1 MGFKVPFS
9 TARNRFKG
17 QNLLCCRDLA
27 VNLTRKRSSVLR
39 RLKIRICFQDY
50 QAIESQTRLRARE
63 VKRNSD
69 GTDGG
74 EECVGDD

>member
-1 MGFKVPFS
+1 MSIVSVP
-9 TARNRFKG
+9 
-17 QNLLCCRDLA
+17 CCVFD
-27 VNLTRKRSSVLR
+27 VE
-39 RLKIRICFQDY
+39 
-50 QAIESQTRLRARE
+50 IESQTRLRARE